1 MMANLSI
8 KTIIVMMSVA
18 LVGLVGIQGYWIQN
32 AIVLR
37 EQRFNSAVSEAMNQ
51 VVYRYEKYKAAK
63 KIALQMDIRDKRSTL
78 ISQMDSINQAI
89 MLNRDSILSL
99 NEEQPVFYAPQ
110 PHNPQIEINVY
121 EEFLEDS
128 AGFLVKRSQQQTFSS
143 PTFSFPPMREPTM
156 LDAESHR
163 KQRLRDSLEMV
174 SRHNLEWLEKR
185 TELVNELFEELVS
198 VDLFDNNDG
207 LDTIALDSII
217 GQELADKGID
227 TEFAFGVFDPFM
239 QAVYLRGEDNHID
252 GVVTSE
258 HRVNLFP
265 GNVFA
270 PPKFLSV
277 YFPHEQGFLL
287 QTMWILLTISGIFIL
302 LIIFTFGYSVNTI
315 IRQKKLSEIKN
326 DFINNMTHELKTPI
340 STISLACQALTD
352 PDMIKRQGL
361 VDNYV
366 KVISDENKRLGMVVE
381 SVLRTA
387 VIDKGELKL
396 KMQEVNVHQAIDN
409 VVNNMNLKVN
419 SQGGQILERLHSS
432 NPNVMADKIHLTNV
446 IFNLVDNAL
455 KYTKEVPII
464 KIGTEGT
471 AEGVIISV
479 EDNGIGITKEH
490 QKKVFEKLYRVP
502 TGNVHDVKGFGL
514 GLSYVKAIMD
524 KHGGWAKVKS
534 ELNKG
539 SRFEIFIPYKPVK
552 S

>member
-1 MMANLSI
+1 MAKVSI
-8 KTIIVMMSVA
+8 KTIIVLMSVA
-18 LVGLVGIQGYWIQN
+18 LVGLVGIQVYWISN
-32 AIVLR
+32 AIKLR
-37 EQRFNSAVSEAMNQ
+37 EQKFNNAVSEAMNQ

-63 KIALQMDIRDKRSTL
+63 KIALQMDIRDKRSEL
-78 ISQMDSINQAI
+78 MAQMDSINQAI
-89 MLNRDSILSL
+89 VQDRDSIIAL
-99 NEEQPVFYAPQ
+99 EREPEVMFAPMA
-110 PHNPQIEINVY
+110 NDPQIEINIY

-128 AGFLVKRSQQQTFSS
+128 AGILVKRSKQQTFST
-143 PTFSFPPMREPTM
+143 PTFTFTPLKEPTM
-156 LDAESHR
+156 LDAEHVR
-163 KQRLRDSLEMV
+163 RERLRDSLEMA

-198 VDLFDNNDG
+198 VDLFNNEDG
-207 LDTIALDSII
+207 LDTMALDSII
-217 GQELADKGID
+217 GQELAEKGIE
-227 TEFAFGVFDPFM
+227 TEYAFGVFDPFM
-239 QAVYLRGEDNHID
+239 QPVFLHGDENHVN
-252 GVVTSE
+252 GVIGSE

-277 YFPHEQGFLL
+277 FFPHRKGFLL

-302 LIIFTFGYSVNTI
+302 VIIFTFGYSVNTI
-315 IRQKKLSEIKN
+315 IQQKKLSEIKN

-340 STISLACQALTD
+340 STISLACQALAD
-352 PDMIKRQGL
+352 PDMNKRQGL

-366 KVISDENKRLGMVVE
+366 RVISDENKRLGMVVE

-396 KMQEVNVHQAIDN
+396 KTQDVNIHQAIDN
-409 VVNNMNLKVN
+409 VVQNMNLKVQ
-419 SQGGQILERLHSS
+419 SQGGQIIEKLHSP
-432 NPNVMADKIHLTNV
+432 NPIVKADKIHLTNV

-464 KIGTEGT
+464 KVGTEST
-471 AEGVIISV
+471 NEGVIVSV
-479 EDNGIGITKEH
+479 EDNGIGISKDD
-490 QKKVFEKLYRVP
+490 QKKVFDKLFRVP

-524 KHGGWAKVKS
+524 KHGGWATVKS

-539 SRFEIFIPYKPVK
+539 SRFEIFFPYKPET

>member
-1 MMANLSI
+1 MANLSI
-8 KTIIVMMSVA
+8 KTIIVIMSVA

-63 KIALQMDIRDKRSTL
+63 NIALQMDIRDKRSTL
-78 ISQMDSINQAI
+78 ILQMDSINRAI
-89 MLNRDSILSL
+89 MSNRDSILGRNQEPEILFAS
-99 NEEQPVFYAPQ
+99 EQQ
-110 PHNPQIEINVY
+110 DPQIEINIY
-121 EEFLEDS
+121 EEYLEDS
-128 AGFLVKRSQQQTFSS
+128 AGFLVKRTEQQTFSS
-143 PTFSFPPMREPTM
+143 PFFSFSPLREPSM
-156 LDAESHR
+156 LDAEHAR
-163 KQRLRDSLEMV
+163 RQRLRDSLEMV

-198 VDLFDNNDG
+198 VDLFDNDDG
-207 LDTIALDSII
+207 LDTMALDSII

-227 TEFAFGVFDPFM
+227 TEYAFGVFDPFL
-239 QAVYLRGEDNHID
+239 QPVFLHGEDHHIE
-252 GVVTSE
+252 GVVGSQ

-270 PPKFLSV
+270 PPKLLSV
-277 YFPHEQGFLL
+277 FFPHEQGFLL

-315 IRQKKLSEIKN
+315 IQQKKLSEIKN

-352 PDMIKRQGL
+352 PDMSSRQGL

-387 VIDKGELKL
+387 IIDKGELKL

-409 VVNNMNLKVN
+409 VVNNMNLKAT
-419 SQGGQILERLHSS
+419 SQGGQIIERLHSS

-471 AEGVIISV
+471 ADGVIISV

-490 QKKVFEKLYRVP
+490 QKKVFDKLFRVP

-539 SRFEIFIPYKPVK
+539 SRFEIFIPYKPVT